1 MKYLALSLFALIT
14 ISLSAQVKFH
24 RNYPLA
30 QDSATQVKGG
40 LVLNDLSNLMVSGLV
55 DKDSTM
61 LTSLIFTSLKPKG
74 DLNWTK
80 KIIVDS
86 TSKVNFTNATFS
98 GFQGKDNTIY
108 YAVSLSNANRANKII
123 GSIRNDGTLGW
134 ARVVY
139 SDSTRQVSNLGTHQ
153 LAYFRDTFFYEL
165 ADLGSNN
172 ITHLNLWK
180 TRGTLER
187 SHAITAK
194 TGVIAPKDVE
204 LGLKKQLGLMGTTGF
219 NSGYFLGIL
228 DTLGTVRSG
237 RQYRDTSN
245 LITQFFPQDINPAK
259 DSGYVVAGRYVIVN
273 RTNPANSYVG
283 SFVSKHDS
291 LGRLQWSRFI
301 NVADSFAVAITNAV
315 STNANT
321 ITIAGNYTDPK
332 TFKAIPFMAALDA
345 NGNQKWAKRYIRVNS
360 SINQLGTLS
369 PTKDGDYG
377 FFTSVLK
384 PNSND
389 YISSILRTD
398 AEGTTTCED
407 TIKNNIFYKI
417 NLRQDTLELVSTLT
431 TKVKADTFKLK
442 TTEFTG
448 FTIPTLPLAVRPF
461 CPNEPIL
468 WTLRA
473 TTPKAISYKWSTGS
487 TSDTIVVK
495 ETGEFSVEVKV
506 DSNVCFI
513 LCDTVNIGRLSKP
526 KVEIDVQTGNFC
538 TNGLLTLTS
547 RYTPGSTLVSTV
559 WSTGQTNVNR
569 IETGA
574 GRVTVTVT
582 DACMEVKDT
591 FVNVVLPRLI
601 STVNITSNFGNY
613 CAVLTGQ
620 LTAVADAAVNRYI
633 WSTGASSSLINI
645 ANPGTYSVTVTDFC
659 NNPKTANIII
669 APGNI
674 PKRVTALDVS
684 IDPST
689 VCSDNMLG
697 LKSIITGQFNSILWS
712 NSQTTPDIKVP
723 NAAGSYTLRVIDDC
737 GTKTKEVSTVFID
750 PVCFKIPSIFFP
762 ESNLISDTLTNNKLF
777 MVFSRDCNVA
787 NIQDFE
793 FRVFNRFGQ
802 EVFSTNTISQ
812 GWDGRFN
819 DNPVPP
825 DAYVYFVRY
834 KQGDCSLDTK
844 GSVTL
849 IR

>member
-1 MKYLALSLFALIT
+1 MKYLTLSVFALIT
-14 ISLSAQVKFH
+14 LSLSAQVKFH
-24 RNYPLA
+24 RNYPLN

-40 LVLNDLSNLMVSGLV
+40 LVLSDLSNLMVSSLV
-55 DKDSTM
+55 DMDSTK

-86 TSKVNFTNATFS
+86 TAKDNFTNATFS
-98 GFQGKDNTIY
+98 GFQGKDNIIY
-108 YAVSLSNANRANKII
+108 YAVSLSDVNRANKII
-123 GSIRNDGTLGW
+123 GSIKGDGTLGW
-134 ARVVY
+134 SKLVY
-139 SDSTRQVSNLGTHQ
+139 SDSTKQTSNLGTHQ
-153 LAYFRDTFFYEL
+153 LAYFRDSFFYEL
-165 ADLGSNN
+165 ADLGSTS

-194 TGVIAPKDVE
+194 TGQITTKDVE
-204 LGLKKQLGLMGTTGF
+204 LGLKKQLGFLGVTGS
-219 NSGYFLGIL
+219 NVGYFVGIF

-259 DSGYVVAGRYVIVN
+259 DSGYVVTGRYVIVN

-291 LGRLQWSRFI
+291 LGKLQWSRYI
-301 NVADSFAVAITNAV
+301 NVADSFAVAVTNAV

-345 NGNQKWAKRYIRVNS
+345 SGNQKWVKRYTRVNS

-384 PNSND
+384 PNTND
-389 YISSILRTD
+389 FISSILRTD
-398 AEGTTTCED
+398 DEGTTTCED
-407 TIKNNIFYKI
+407 TIKNNIFFNI
-417 NLRQDTLELVSTLT
+417 NLKQDTLELVSTLT
-431 TKVKADTFKLK
+431 TKVKTENFKLK

-448 FTIPTLPLAVRPF
+448 FSIPTLPLSVRPF

-487 TSDTIVVK
+487 ASDTIVVK
-495 ETGEFSVEVKV
+495 ETGQYSVEVKV

-526 KVEIDVQTGNFC
+526 KVEIDVQAGNFC
-538 TNGLLTLTS
+538 TNGLMTLTS
-547 RYTPGSTLVSTV
+547 RYTPGSSLVSTV
-559 WSTGQTNVNR
+559 WSTGQTNVNK

-574 GRVTVTVT
+574 GRVMVTVT

-601 STVNITSNFGNY
+601 STVNVTSNFGNY
-613 CAVLTGQ
+613 CSALTGQ
-620 LTAVADAAVNRYI
+620 LTAAADAPVTRYT
-633 WSTGASSSLINI
+633 WNTGASSSLINI
-645 ANPGTYSVTVTDFC
+645 INPGTYSVTVTDFC
-659 NNPKTANIII
+659 NNSKSANITITP
-669 APGNI
+669 ANI
-674 PKRVTALDVS
+674 PKRVTNLDVT

-689 VCSDNMLG
+689 ICKDNMLN
-697 LKSIITGQFNSILWS
+697 LKSIITGQYNTISWS

-723 NAAGSYTLRVIDDC
+723 NAAGNYTLKVVDDC
-737 GTKTKEVSTVFID
+737 GTKTKEVTTVLID
-750 PVCFKIPSIFFP
+750 PICFKIPSIFFP
-762 ESNLISDTLTNNKLF
+762 ESNLISDTLTNNKIF
-777 MVFSRDCNVA
+777 MLFSRDCNVSD
-787 NIQDFE
+787 IQDFE
-793 FRVFNRFGQ
+793 FRIFNRFGQ
-802 EVFSTNTISQ
+802 EVFSTNTVSQ

-819 DNPVPP
+819 DNLAPP

-834 KQGDCSLDTK
+834 KQGDCALETK
-844 GSVTL
+844 GSITL